1 MSGDKGCSQG
11 GQEEEMMVGMK
22 GGVTGLRM
30 SLKVPTS
37 NVTNKTD
44 PKSIN
49 SRVFIGN
56 LNTAVVSKSDVES
69 IFSRYGRVLGCSV
82 HKGYAF
88 VQYANEKHAKGAVAG
103 ENGRVLAGQTLDI
116 NMAGEPK
123 PSRDKPTKRPSS
135 SHYSTYDLDY
145 EHFRDDLYNRLMVYG
160 GQVLPDARL
169 VPVKGLRVAPP
180 FVRRL
185 TSLPVRT
192 LPRNANMLPGG
203 KHRLRGVQLR
213 AIKSQ
218 LTQIKDHIEALLRR
232 LDRIAK
238 DAHLSCTER
247 TSLQRYSEE
256 EVWQGEE
263 CSLDVEESDEE
274 DADPRPGSEG
284 DEEEDMQGDNH
295 MVHPKLLYIHQLF
308 GLFFFFNQGHGFPK
322 CSKWPSMY
330 YRNTSI
336 LTRMSLQFNVPHQS
350 LQWMLKKIPIKYM
363 HKCTVPPQYMFIQNK
378 HMDIKQQE
386 ANILV
391 EF

>member
-1 MSGDKGCSQG
+1 
-11 GQEEEMMVGMK
+11 
-22 GGVTGLRM
+22 M
-30 SLKVPTS
+30 SLNVPTS

-56 LNTAVVSKSDVES
+56 LNTAVVSKSDVEN

-88 VQYANEKHAKGAVAG
+88 VQYANEKHAMGAVAG

-123 PSRDKPTKRPSS
+123 PSRDKTTKRPSS

-145 EHFRDDLYNRLMVYG
+145 EHFRDDLYNEMLSSRGGLKLLMEYG

-238 DAHLSCTER
+238 DAHLSCTEKR

-256 EVWQGEE
+256 GVWQGEE
-263 CSLDVEESDEE
+263 CSLDVEEADEE

-308 GLFFFFNQGHGFPK
+308 VFLFFF
-322 CSKWPSMY
+322 
-330 YRNTSI
+330 
-336 LTRMSLQFNVPHQS
+336 
-350 LQWMLKKIPIKYM
+350 
-363 HKCTVPPQYMFIQNK
+363 
-378 HMDIKQQE
+378 
-386 ANILV
+386 
-391 EF
+391 

>member
-1 MSGDKGCSQG
+1 MTHRATGPSYLHPSLHAHIRWSIRGSPA
-11 GQEEEMMVGMK
+11 EEQLSSSSSSACK
-22 GGVTGLRM
+22 GLRM

-56 LNTAVVSKSDVES
+56 LNTAVVSKSDVEN
-69 IFSRYGRVLGCSV
+69 IFSRYGCVLGCSV

-88 VQYANEKHAKGAVAG
+88 VQYASEKHARGAVAG

-123 PSRDKPTKRPSS
+123 PSRDKTTKRLSS

-145 EHFRDDLYNRLMVYG
+145 EHFRDDLYNRLMEYG
-160 GQVLPDARL
+160 GQVLPDARS

-192 LPRNANMLPGG
+192 LPRNANMLPGV
-203 KHRLRGVQLR
+203 RGIQLR

-238 DAHLSCTER
+238 DTHLSCTEKR
-247 TSLQRYSEE
+247 TSLQRYSKE

-263 CSLDVEESDEE
+263 CSLDVEEADEE
-274 DADPRPGSEG
+274 YADPRPGSEG
-284 DEEEDMQGDNH
+284 DEEEDMQDDNH
-295 MVHPKLLYIHQLF
+295 MRDLLLSKMDVIH
-308 GLFFFFNQGHGFPK
+308 
-322 CSKWPSMY
+322 
-330 YRNTSI
+330 T
-336 LTRMSLQFNVPHQS
+336 
-350 LQWMLKKIPIKYM
+350 
-363 HKCTVPPQYMFIQNK
+363 
-378 HMDIKQQE
+378 
-386 ANILV
+386 
-391 EF
+391 